1 MGAIVES
8 LATKRVAVCV
18 GSGGVGK
25 TTLAAALGVQRAL
38 AGGRVLVCTID
49 PARRLANALGL
60 EALGNVEAHVPDH
73 KFREAG
79 LEPRGQLFAMMLDV
93 KRTWDE
99 LVARHAPDRARQER
113 IYKNRIYQQ
122 LSSALAGSQ
131 EYMAME
137 KLYELATERD
147 YDLIV
152 LDTPPTA
159 HALDFLEAPD
169 RILDFLDNDTARALL
184 APAVAAGKLGLKL
197 FRLGS
202 SYVGKTLARFTGSDV
217 LADLAEFMA
226 SFQGMYEGF
235 KDRAAAVRGLLA
247 RPEVG
252 FVIVSSAS
260 PRSVDEALFF
270 HERLHAE
277 SMPIAGVVANRVSPD
292 LWPFAAPQP
301 DATQL
306 EAALAARG
314 IRDGDRT
321 ARLAAHLA
329 LTLSEHQVLARA
341 DAREVDRLFSSAP
354 SPHVTLPRLETDV
367 HDLAGLARLAG
378 AL

>member
-1 MGAIVES
+1 MAAIASS
-8 LATKRVAVCV
+8 LSGKRVAVCV

-25 TTLAAALGVQRAL
+25 TTLAAAIGVRRAL
-38 AGGRVLVCTID
+38 DGGRVLVCTID

-60 EALGNVEAHVPDH
+60 EALGNVEALVPEE

-79 LEPRGQLFAMMLDV
+79 LAPRGQLHAMMLDV

-99 LVARHAPDRARQER
+99 LVARQAPDPAQQQR
-113 IYKNRIYQQ
+113 IYRNRIYQQ

-137 KLYELATERD
+137 KVYELATERD

-169 RILDFLDNDTARALL
+169 RILDFLGNDAARTLL
-184 APAVAAGKLGLKL
+184 APALAASKIGLRL

-202 SYVGKTLARFTGSDV
+202 SYVARGLARFTGADM
-217 LADLAEFMA
+217 LTDLAEFMA

-235 KDRAAAVRGLLA
+235 KDRAAAVRALLA

-252 FVIVSSAS
+252 FVVVSSAS
-260 PRSVDEALFF
+260 PRSVDEALYF
-270 HERLHAE
+270 HERLRAE
-277 SMPIAGVVANRVSPD
+277 RMPIAGVVANRVTPD
-292 LWPFAAPQP
+292 LWPIAGRLPEAYE
-301 DATQL
+301 L

-314 IRDGDRT
+314 LRDGDRT
-321 ARLAAHLA
+321 ARLAARLA
-329 LTLSEHQVLARA
+329 RTLAEHQVLARA
-341 DAREVDRLFSSAP
+341 DAREVERLFGASPA
-354 SPHVTLPRLETDV
+354 PHVALPRLETDV
-367 HDLAGLARLAG
+367 HDLAGLARLG
-378 AL
+378 AAL